1 MAFVEGDRVAGHK
14 AAHDLAEWRK
24 TCAQQEMEVVWNE
37 RPGVALGL
45 GFLKDHS
52 KSFQKGLAV
61 LVVPK
66 DFSAFDPSGHYVLKD
81 TRGIKSC
88 LAWHRFFCWTIQRR
102 AGRINWI
109 LQPRLNGQHSL
120 DLTG

>member
-45 GFLKDHS
+45 SFLKDHS
-52 KSFQKGLAV
+52 KSFQEGLAV

-66 DFSAFDPSGHYVLKD
+66 DFSAFNPPGHDVLQEAWS
-81 TRGIKSC
+81 IKSW
-88 LAWHRFFCWTIQRR
+88 LARHRLSIKNACR
-102 AGRINWI
+102 
-109 LQPRLNGQHSL
+109 
-120 DLTG
+120 